1 MMPSAGSTAI
11 PAPLYAATP
20 AASASTPEP
29 TMFFARFTTAVV
41 GAMLPAGCAA
51 PPAMRGAI
59 ADRAGALAT
68 RDISAGR
75 GVTAY
80 AKEVLRMSRRSKR
93 DAILTLREGAFF
105 YAAGSQ
111 GFVDLRGL
119 EVQVE
124 NACVTCTGLLGRKY
138 RPQLI

>member
-51 PPAMRGAI
+51 PPAMRGAY

-93 DAILTLREGAFF
+93 DAI
-105 YAAGSQ
+105 
-111 GFVDLRGL
+111 
-119 EVQVE
+119 
-124 NACVTCTGLLGRKY
+124 
-138 RPQLI
+138 